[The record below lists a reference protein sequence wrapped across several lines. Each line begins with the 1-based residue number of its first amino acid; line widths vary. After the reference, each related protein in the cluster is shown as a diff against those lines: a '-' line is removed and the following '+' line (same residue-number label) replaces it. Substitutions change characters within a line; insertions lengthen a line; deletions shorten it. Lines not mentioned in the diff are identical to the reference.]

1 VKTAL
6 ELAPDRPTT
15 IWRLPLA
22 LIVLVVLYVPIRRY
36 TLPASLPINLEIYRV
51 VVAVVLLMWVAALL
65 VDPRIRL
72 RRSGLDGPL
81 AFFLMAILLSL
92 AVNAHRVS
100 VVGGDVVKD
109 VSFFVSYVLVFYLVV
124 SVIRRRS
131 EIDFLVTL
139 LAGGGATLAVAALIQ
154 AATGFDVFD
163 HLRTVMPFLDFHAGE
178 VPHLSRG
185 GGLRAY
191 ASAQHPIAL
200 GAALCVLLPLAVYL
214 ARARNLQRWWV
225 AAGLMALGVL
235 VTRSRT
241 PIVMLGVE
249 LFVYVVLR
257 GRDARRVVPA
267 LVFALL
273 AASVADPGSIGTIKN
288 AFLPKGGLVAE
299 QKFTPVGSGRLA
311 TLGPALDHEFK
322 PRPLAGEGFGT
333 RVTTADA
340 IVPVP
345 NAPILDDQWLGVL
358 LETGVL
364 GTFALVWLFVRSLRW
379 MGGAAKHDTSPRGWL
394 LAGTTAAAAGY
405 AAGMFLYDAFSFSQ
419 TTFLLLIVLGLG
431 VSAAL
436 SPATEWMPEA
446 GAGPSDPTPLA
457 APGLRPHALEARA
470 GVAGDGPAHA
480 PPDQSNAPRVS
491 AQRPPSHK

>member
-1 VKTAL
+1 VSSVA
-6 ELAPDRPTT
+6 EPARERPT
-15 IWRLPLA
+15 IWPSLLA
-22 LIVLVVLYVPIRRY
+22 LIVLVVLYIPIRRY

-51 VVAVVLLMWVAALL
+51 VVAIVLLAWVAALL

-72 RRSGLDGPL
+72 RRSGLDAPL

-100 VVGGDVVKD
+100 VVSGDVVKEL
-109 VSFFVSYVLVFYLVV
+109 SFFVSYVLVFYLVV

-131 EIDFLVTL
+131 EIDFLVTF
-139 LAGGGATLAVAALIQ
+139 LAGGGATLAVAALVQ
-154 AATGFDVFD
+154 AATGFNVFD
-163 HLRTVMPFLDFHAGE
+163 HLTTVMPFLDFHTGE
-178 VPHLSRG
+178 IPRLSRG

-200 GAALCVLLPLAVYL
+200 GAALCLLLPLAVYL
-214 ARARNLQRWWV
+214 ARARHLRRWWV

-241 PIVMLGVE
+241 PIVMFGVE

-257 GRDARRVVPA
+257 GRDARRLVPA
-267 LVFALL
+267 LVLALL
-273 AASVADPGSIGTIKN
+273 AASVAVPGSIGTIKN

-299 QKFTPVGSGRLA
+299 QKYSPVGSGRLA

-322 PRPLAGEGFGT
+322 PNPLAGEGFGT
-333 RVTTADA
+333 RVTAPDA

-358 LETGVL
+358 LETGVV
-364 GTFALVWLFVRSLRW
+364 GTTALVWLFFRSFRL
-379 MGGAAKHDTSPRGWL
+379 MGGAAKRDTSPRGWL
-394 LAGTTAAAAGY
+394 LAGTSAAAAGY
-405 AAGMFLYDAFSFSQ
+405 AAGMFLYDAFSFGQ

-431 VSAAL
+431 AAAAL
-436 SPATEWMPEA
+436 APR
-446 GAGPSDPTPLA
+446 SDWD
-457 APGLRPHALEARA
+457 PGLGLE
-470 GVAGDGPAHA
+470 D
-480 PPDQSNAPRVS
+480 ST
-491 AQRPPSHK
+491 